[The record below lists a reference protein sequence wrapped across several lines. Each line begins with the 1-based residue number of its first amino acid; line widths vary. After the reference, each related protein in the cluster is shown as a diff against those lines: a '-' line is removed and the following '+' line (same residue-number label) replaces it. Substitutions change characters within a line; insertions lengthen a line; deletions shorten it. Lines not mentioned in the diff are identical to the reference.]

1 MDFFYFCF
9 LIIQNNQVSV
19 WIFINKN
26 MKYIIV
32 ESRLL
37 EVALKWLVN
46 FYGDLY
52 RDEVASEAYPR
63 HNFYM
68 ENGEIIF
75 DSYEDRVV
83 YNSELIKK
91 PLEDHFSLDHKQ
103 VKEVVQRWLSKVYDI
118 HPKKIYPGSFDHV
131 EI

>member
-1 MDFFYFCF
+1 
-9 LIIQNNQVSV
+9 
-19 WIFINKN
+19 

-37 EVALKWLVN
+37 EVAYKWIVN

-52 RDEVASEAYPR
+52 FDEAASEQYPG

-68 ENGEIIF
+68 ESGDIIF
-75 DSYEDRVV
+75 DSYQDRVV
-83 YNSELIKK
+83 YNSNLIKK
-91 PLEDHFSLDHKQ
+91 PLEDHFSLDHQQ

-118 HPKKIYPGSFDHV
+118 HPKKIYAGSFEHV

>member
-1 MDFFYFCF
+1 
-9 LIIQNNQVSV
+9 
-19 WIFINKN
+19 

-46 FYGDLY
+46 FYGDLS

-91 PLEDHFSLDHKQ
+91 PLEDHFSLDHQQ

>member
-1 MDFFYFCF
+1 
-9 LIIQNNQVSV
+9 
-19 WIFINKN
+19 

-37 EVALKWLVN
+37 EVAYKWIVN

-52 RDEVASEAYPR
+52 FDEAASEQYPG

-68 ENGEIIF
+68 ESGDIIF
-75 DSYEDRVV
+75 DSYQDRVV
-83 YNSELIKK
+83 YNSDLIKK
-91 PLEDHFSLDHKQ
+91 PLEDHFSLDHMQ

-118 HPKKIYPGSFDHV
+118 HPKKIYAGSFEHV